1 MTTPLTARSPPP
13 LMSFTHLLQVGVTPY
28 LAISKHPGDEPAQA
42 IILQPLSGRA
52 SLQSA
57 DLPAAGAAHIYW
69 QQLAAGNPE
78 YRVARCVVY
87 NLQQELSVV
96 IIYLLRP
103 QGTIIIDGEDVP
115 PVYLE
120 GKIKRRKYIQREYSF
135 KDNIKKEKI
144 RIFCVASPYLDGPLI
159 PFQNDLYDS
168 CHRD

>member
-96 IIYLLRP
+96 VIYLLRP
-103 QGTIIIDGEDVP
+103 QGAIIIDGEDVP

-120 GKIKRRKYIQREYSF
+120 GKIKRRKYTQRAYSF
-135 KDNIKKEKI
+135 KDNILKKRKNQDFLRWFSI
-144 RIFCVASPYLDGPLI
+144 SGWPLN
-159 PFQNDLYDS
+159 PFPK
-168 CHRD
+168 